1 MDAEKI
7 KKAYDGLFDEVSA
20 AILVVLPPTGKI
32 ISVNMEAEELTGY
45 EKSELE
51 KMSFSEIFRSDD
63 QHRIE
68 SIFQSPLNVPFQKL
82 FEHNVIIQK
91 RSKRKIVVDMGFRL
105 SSLGSQ
111 DALVFTLQDIT
122 DLRTNQQKVLR
133 ANAYIND
140 ILHSVREALIVVD
153 NEGVIRTINESAL
166 QMLGYSR
173 KEIVGQCIQTLIADT
188 SNSNHYKEQ
197 ILQRRQLAEVE
208 LELCTKNGSNIPVLL
223 SASEMKGTRVD
234 KKGRIVIAA
243 MDISERKKAEQLIDD
258 QQMII
263 VQSSKM
269 SALGEMASGIAHE
282 INNPLHVIM
291 GCCDML
297 NLFLNEK
304 KLDDSNIRESIGM
317 ISGMSQRI
325 KKIVHGLKMFSRD
338 QTNDPMEIAPL
349 STIIKDTLALC
360 EQRIRQRGITF
371 TISPVSD
378 DVFLECHPTMIS
390 QVILNLLNNAYDAI
404 EADEKPWIKLE
415 VLEGREV
422 VTFTVTDSGQ
432 GIPADVIQN
441 IFKPFF
447 TTKPVGKGTGLG
459 LSISKSVIEGHKGSL
474 LYDTSS
480 PHPKFVVTLPL
491 ASRNSMEEDFDAE
504 NSKSA

>member
-20 AILVVLPPTGKI
+20 AILVVLPPDGKI

-45 EKSELE
+45 EKAELE

-105 SSLGSQ
+105 SSIGSQ
-111 DALVFTLQDIT
+111 EALVFTLQDIT
-122 DLRTNQQKVLR
+122 DLRANQQKVLR

-153 NEGVIRTINESAL
+153 DDGVIRTINESAL
-166 QMLGYSR
+166 QMLEYTR
-173 KEIVGQCIQTLIADT
+173 KEVVGQCIQTLIADGA
-188 SNSNHYKEQ
+188 NSAHYREQ
-197 ILQRRQLAEVE
+197 ILTKRQLAEVE
-208 LELCTKNGSNIPVLL
+208 LSLATKSGFNIPVLL

-269 SALGEMASGIAHE
+269 SSLGEMASGIAHE

-304 KLDDSNIRESIGM
+304 SVDDKNIRESIDM
-317 ISGMSQRI
+317 IANMSQRI
-325 KKIVHGLKMFSRD
+325 KKIVHGLKAFSRD
-338 QTNDPMEIAPL
+338 QANDPMEIAKL
-349 STIIKDTLALC
+349 GTIIKDTLSLC
-360 EQRIRQRGITF
+360 EQRIRQRGISL
-371 TISPVSD
+371 TIDPVPD
-378 DVFLECHPTMIS
+378 NILLECHPTMIS
-390 QVILNLLNNAYDAI
+390 QVILNLLNNSYDAI
-404 EADEKPWIKLE
+404 ETNEKPWIKLE
-415 VLEGREV
+415 VAEGAKEV
-422 VTFTVTDSGQ
+422 TITVTDSGR
-432 GIPADVIQN
+432 GIPTDVIQN

-474 LYDTSS
+474 TYDVAS
-480 PHPKFVVTLPL
+480 PHSKFVVTLPTAA
-491 ASRNSMEEDFDAE
+491 ASGMEEDFDAAQ
-504 NSKSA
+504 SA